1 MAQNKWL
8 WVHSFVGL
16 VDEGREVKPH
26 PQPLSEE
33 RGEWLA
39 LQMEEVI
46 LGLIWGG
53 DVVDNEA

>member
-1 MAQNKWL
+1 M
-8 WVHSFVGL
+8 GL

>member
-16 VDEGREVKPH
+16 VDEGREIKLRF
-26 PQPLSEE
+26 QPLPEE

-39 LQMEEVI
+39 MQMDGVI
-46 LGLIWGG
+46 LGLIGGG

>member
-8 WVHSFVGL
+8 WGNFFVGL

>member
-16 VDEGREVKPH
+16 VDEGREIKLRF
-26 PQPLSEE
+26 QPLPEE

-39 LQMEEVI
+39 MQMDGVI
-46 LGLIWGG
+46 LGLIGGG
-53 DVVDNEA
+53 DVVDNKA

>member
-16 VDEGREVKPH
+16 VGEGREIKPH

-39 LQMEEVI
+39 MQMDGVI
-46 LGLIWGG
+46 LGLIGGG

>member
-1 MAQNKWL
+1 MRCNDAN
-8 WVHSFVGL
+8 V
-16 VDEGREVKPH
+16 VDIKGKQSLS

-39 LQMEEVI
+39 MEMEEVI
-46 LGLIWGG
+46 LGLFRDG